1 MKQILIITKKELRGY
16 FDSLMAYIL
25 IVVFLGFTGFFTWL
39 YGNSDVFFI
48 NQATMQPFFSIAY
61 WSLFIFIPALTM
73 KQVAEEIKT
82 GTIELILSKPVTDW
96 QWVTGK
102 FFATLILI
110 IITLALTIPWYITIA
125 NIGPIDHGSVWSGY
139 LGLIL
144 MSAAYISIGIFTS
157 SITNNQ
163 IVAFLLALVIAV
175 FFQILFGILAHA
187 FGGVVSNVLAFADMN
202 IHYQNITRGVIDSK
216 DLIYFFT
223 LIILGLAAS
232 ELSLLKR
239 NIA

>member
-1 MKQILIITKKELRGY
+1 MKQILIITKKEFSGY

-25 IVVFLGFTGFFTWL
+25 IVVFLSISGFFTWL

-48 NQATMQPFFSIAY
+48 NQASMKPFFSIAY

-82 GTIELILSKPVTDW
+82 GTIELILSKPVTEW
-96 QWVTGK
+96 QWVSGK
-102 FFATLILI
+102 FLASFLLVL
-110 IITLALTIPWYITIA
+110 ITLALTLPWYITIA
-125 NIGPIDHGSVWSGY
+125 NIGPIDHGSVWTGY
-139 LGLIL
+139 LGLLL
-144 MSAAYISIGIFTS
+144 MSATYISIGIFTS

-163 IVAFLLALVIAV
+163 IIAFLLALLIGL
-175 FFQILFGILAHA
+175 FFQIFFGILANA
-187 FGGVVSNVLAFADMN
+187 FDGVIANVLAYADMN
-202 IHYQNITRGVIDSK
+202 LHYQNITRGVIDSK
-216 DLIYFFT
+216 DLIYFFS

-239 NIA
+239 NLN